1 MHETENRWL
10 VGLSKGRHLDSYNHS
25 FSEQLFVVP
34 DATLGRKISL
44 RIEGI
49 SYPKASLASTPYF

>member
-44 RIEGI
+44 RIGI
-49 SYPKASLASTPYF
+49 S